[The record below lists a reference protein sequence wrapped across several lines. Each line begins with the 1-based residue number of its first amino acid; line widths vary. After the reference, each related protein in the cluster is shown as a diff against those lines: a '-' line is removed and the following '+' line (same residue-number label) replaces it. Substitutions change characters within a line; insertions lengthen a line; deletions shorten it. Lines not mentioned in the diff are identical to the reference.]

1 MAALEA
7 GDFRAAYA
15 LLLPHAEA
23 GDAAAQYEV
32 GLMLD
37 SGRGTAPDA
46 GAAAQWFL
54 AAAEQNHALAQ

>member
-1 MAALEA
+1 METGMAALEA

-32 GLMLD
+32 GLMLN

-46 GAAAQWFL
+46 GAAAQ
-54 AAAEQNHALAQ
+54 